1 MVFGYVA
8 IHPPKSRCHPS
19 QPPLTVMTGAGA
31 GEESREEVG
40 RRAYHHRWIYWK
52 LLREVLS
59 SIREQWAIS
68 DGYIWSNIE
77 WMWMMTADE
86 RVESHLAI
94 ALLMMKLAEESSYIR
109 SQAGPQG
116 WRQRD
121 QQHSGSEMLTNGTKM
136 PVIDGSVTIMLIGS
150 IRGIKIWHQN
160 AFRSVVP
167 VLSPSGRSAGISMR
181 ISKWVPVLPC
191 QWFSR
196 LSKLKNIF
204 VSLWPF
210 ECMLTASSSL
220 WQMQRFNIWQDNSL
234 LSTKS
239 VIYKRKRC
247 FINTM
252 GNCVLIGVLFP
263 NNFQVWANLLS
274 KMVCE
279 EAIVK

>member
-1 MVFGYVA
+1 MGNFQRVYMKQHWMNVDNDSWWKSWNSPGNCPPDDEVSRSILLFA
-8 IHPPKSRCHPS
+8 IRP
-19 QPPLTVMTGAGA
+19 
-31 GEESREEVG
+31 
-40 RRAYHHRWIYWK
+40 
-52 LLREVLS
+52 
-59 SIREQWAIS
+59 
-68 DGYIWSNIE
+68 
-77 WMWMMTADE
+77 
-86 RVESHLAI
+86 
-94 ALLMMKLAEESSYIR
+94 
-109 SQAGPQG
+109 QAGPQG
-116 WRQRD
+116 WRQRG
-121 QQHSGSEMLTNGTKM
+121 QQHSGREMLTNGTKM

-210 ECMLTASSSL
+210 ERMLIASSSL

-247 FINTM
+247 FINTTE
-252 GNCVLIGVLFP
+252 NCVLIGVLFP

-274 KMVCE
+274 KVVCE